1 MIIGD
6 RVLYTK
12 KEDDKGISTNYM
24 AKITGFAPSGKVW
37 ITYLFHDNGIP
48 KIRKISVN
56 DRSISHRK
64 YMEQYDTH
72 LDELMMQDTLHV

>member
-12 KEDDKGISTNYM
+12 KEDEKSISTNYM

-64 YMEQYDTH
+64 YMEQYDTI
-72 LDELMMQDTLHV
+72 LDELMMQDALHV